1 MKRPAS
7 GELVADSGTG
17 TPSDNGSAATGFF
30 ALLIAASESVRRGL
44 LWLATRAVARSVT
57 PGSLAGVSV
66 LFAVC
71 AATWFS
77 GGGREHGARGLLA
90 MTTWL
95 LFLMAARGLAAF
107 KDRGPALQ
115 SASASNGAW
124 PSEGGT
130 DWLILPAAAWA
141 DKTPAGARS
150 GGADESQGDLV
161 ETGALGFGW
170 LAAVCGVA
178 AECAIYGGMAAGIQQ
193 KQLFGAWPLAVLTV
207 SLVAITDMLGA
218 CRSAALTA
226 ERRKRLGRN
235 PVLRAVGALLRI
247 PPALRGMIAFA
258 GYAVSGPQIALLAIC
273 GLGAIAIAAAI
284 ATLATVVPSVHG
296 AGAAPARRAPPK
308 PSTDSSTSKPAR
320 GSATITAVVGV
331 SGSPGETTSVRY
343 TTTPSP
349 TWTAASSKKGT
360 PRRLADPARA
370 AADPTGATADP
381 AGSPASAARAASPAG
396 ADAAQ
401 GDFAAGPTQDGAA
414 MILALR
420 DDGAAARWAGGLV
433 QGNLIPVP
441 PALAGLIATALLAA
455 LGLRHLPSFIAL
467 TPPVV
472 MMLAAPGSSHPHD
485 SRFDW
490 LVPVLLVAAQF
501 VYMGPLGFSLALPGP
516 IIFSACAVLAIWY
529 ASNTAIVTGSA
540 AAAGAAGGLGF
551 GAQGDGPGH
560 RLGSLPESG
569 PVSWV
574 GWGAGLGWETRMF
587 VIGLGATFGLATF
600 GYLGLAAYLGVLI
613 CREVMTGYLV
623 LREEDRH

>member
-17 TPSDNGSAATGFF
+17 TPSDDGSAATGSF
-30 ALLIAASESVRRGL
+30 ALLIAATESARRAL
-44 LWLATRAVARSVT
+44 SWLATRAADRSLA
-57 PGSLAGVSV
+57 PGSLAGISV

-71 AATWFS
+71 AATWLS
-77 GGGREHGARGLLA
+77 GGGHEHGARGLLA
-90 MTTWL
+90 MTGWL

-107 KDRGPALQ
+107 KDRSPSPQ
-115 SASASNGAW
+115 SAPSDAAW
-124 PSEGGT
+124 PVDGGT
-130 DWLILPAAAWA
+130 DWLVLPAAAWA
-141 DKTPAGARS
+141 DKTATEAGAEV
-150 GGADESQGDLV
+150 ADDESRGDV
-161 ETGALGFGW
+161 TETGALGFGW
-170 LAAVCGVA
+170 LAAVCAVA

-193 KQLFGAWPLAVLTV
+193 KTLFGAWPLAVLTV
-207 SLVAITDMLGA
+207 SVVAITDMLGT

-226 ERRKRLGRN
+226 ERRKQLGGN
-235 PVLRAVGALLRI
+235 PVLRAAGALLRI
-247 PPALRGMIAFA
+247 PAPLRGLIAFT
-258 GYAVSGPQIALLAIC
+258 GYAVSGPQAALLAVC
-273 GLGAIAIAAAI
+273 SLEAIAIAATI
-284 ATLATVVPSVHG
+284 ATLATVVPSIHG

-370 AADPTGATADP
+370 AADP

-516 IIFSACAVLAIWY
+516 IVFSACAVLAIWY

>member
-17 TPSDNGSAATGFF
+17 TPSDDGSAATGSF
-30 ALLIAASESVRRGL
+30 ALLMAATESARRAL
-44 LWLATRAVARSVT
+44 SWLATRAADRSLA

-71 AATWFS
+71 AATWLS
-77 GGGREHGARGLLA
+77 GGGHEHGARGLLA
-90 MTTWL
+90 MTGWL

-107 KDRGPALQ
+107 KDRSPSRQ
-115 SASASNGAW
+115 SAPSEAAW
-124 PSEGGT
+124 PVDGGT
-130 DWLILPAAAWA
+130 DWLVLPAAAWA
-141 DKTPAGARS
+141 DKTAAGA
-150 GGADESQGDLV
+150 GAEVADNESRGDV
-161 ETGALGFGW
+161 TETGALGFDW
-170 LAAVCGVA
+170 LAAVCAVA

-193 KQLFGAWPLAVLTV
+193 KTLFGAWPLAVLTV
-207 SLVAITDMLGA
+207 SVVAIKDMLGS

-226 ERRKRLGRN
+226 ERRKQLGGN
-235 PVLRAVGALLRI
+235 PVLRAAGALLRI
-247 PPALRGMIAFA
+247 PAPLRGLIAFT
-258 GYAVSGPQIALLAIC
+258 GYAVSGPQAALLAVC
-273 GLGAIAIAAAI
+273 SLEAIAIAATI
-284 ATLATVVPSVHG
+284 ATIATVIPSVRG
-296 AGAAPARRAPPK
+296 ARAAAPARSAPAEPSPGTSKSKPDRAP
-308 PSTDSSTSKPAR
+308 
-320 GSATITAVVGV
+320 ATITAIIGV

-349 TWTAASSKKGT
+349 AWTAASGT
-360 PRRLADPARA
+360 AGPSRS
-370 AADPTGATADP
+370 TA
-381 AGSPASAARAASPAG
+381 GAARASG
-396 ADAAQ
+396 AAV
-401 GDFAAGPTQDGAA
+401 GPTPDGRA

-420 DDGAAARWAGGLV
+420 DDGAGARWAGRLV

-485 SRFDW
+485 GRFDW
-490 LVPVLLVAAQF
+490 LVPVLLAAAQF
-501 VYMGPLGFSLALPGP
+501 VYVGPLGFSLALPGP
-516 IIFSACAVLAIWY
+516 IVFSLCAVLAIWY

-540 AAAGAAGGLGF
+540 ATTGAA
-551 GAQGDGPGH
+551 DGPGFCAPSEDAGH
-560 RLGSLPESG
+560 RLGSPAESG

-587 VIGLGATFGLATF
+587 VIGLGAAFGLAAF

-623 LREEDRH
+623 LREEDRL